1 MKALIMSS
9 VLLASA
15 SAFASGNNSA
25 GSSTPPCGPG
35 RWYWEFVDSGGNGA
49 GERLMMVCKNGKF
62 LALGNGAAHA
72 DAFSERGELLRAMLP
87 PLK

>member
-1 MKALIMSS
+1 
-9 VLLASA
+9 
-15 SAFASGNNSA
+15 
-25 GSSTPPCGPG
+25 
-35 RWYWEFVDSGGNGA
+35 
-49 GERLMMVCKNGKF
+49 MMVCKNGKF